1 MAYLI
6 AVASGDGKNIDLHF
20 GQAESFDIY
29 KVDDLKVS
37 FVEKRV
43 YIPENEPDVPREST
57 ACCAHAGA
65 KVQLL
70 RDCRGIVAA
79 RIGFKVQKQFSQL
92 GISIFDDLN
101 CSVKDALKSISEYF
115 YKSDNHIILTKEI
128 KK

>member
-1 MAYLI
+1 MEYLV
-6 AVASGDGKNIDLHF
+6 AVTSSGGKNIDLHF

-29 KVDDLKVS
+29 KIDGLEVS

-57 ACCAHAGA
+57 ACCAHMGA
-65 KVQLL
+65 KIQLL
-70 RDCRGIVAA
+70 KDCRGIVAA
-79 RIGFKVQKQFSQL
+79 RIGFKAQKQLSQL

-115 YKSDNHIILTKEI
+115 YKSDNHITLTKEI